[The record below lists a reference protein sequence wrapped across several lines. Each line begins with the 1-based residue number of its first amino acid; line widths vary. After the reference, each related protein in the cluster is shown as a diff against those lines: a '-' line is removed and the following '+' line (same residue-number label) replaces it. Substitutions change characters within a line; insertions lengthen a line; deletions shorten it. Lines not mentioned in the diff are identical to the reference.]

1 MSHLTLPIIF
11 LQWGSTSIPI
21 WKSSFDDRS
30 ENKTETNSRL
40 ILFSPTFLLSYL
52 LRGDF
57 EHYSFL
63 LMCNYF
69 TVGRG
74 IILKD
79 PSGTT
84 VTAEKIIL
92 SQASV
97 YQITKP
103 AIGYWT
109 LEISE
114 DTVGGYEFS
123 VKSSSYTN
131 IDFRHYFMIPLG
143 RGRRKAVVPFANPVT
158 GLCHV
163 YFCVTKLV

>member
-1 MSHLTLPIIF
+1 MH
-11 LQWGSTSIPI
+11 
-21 WKSSFDDRS
+21 
-30 ENKTETNSRL
+30 N
-40 ILFSPTFLLSYL
+40 
-52 LRGDF
+52 
-57 EHYSFL
+57 H
-63 LMCNYF
+63 F
-69 TVGRG
+69 TAGRG

-79 PSGTT
+79 PSGAT

-114 DTVGGYEFS
+114 DTVGGYEFC

-131 IDFRHYFMIPLG
+131 IDFKHYFMVPLG
-143 RGRRKAVVPFANPVT
+143 RGRRKAVVPFTNPVT
-158 GLCHV
+158 GLSHA
-163 YFCVTKLV
+163 YFFVTKIRLLSSNF